1 MTKKKNDND
10 WNVHGRGTHCPSS
23 QPALMGWELQVCA
36 SFGTVAAGGC
46 AEGAGWLHRLH
57 DTVFLPSPHCRDTP
71 LAACSKFTRMPHM
84 SSVFSGRRR

>member
-46 AEGAGWLHRLH
+46 AEDAGWLHRLH
-57 DTVFLPSPHCRDTP
+57 DTVFSPALIVATHRLQHALSLLGCP
-71 LAACSKFTRMPHM
+71 I
-84 SSVFSGRRR
+84 